1 MLRNAELLLE
11 YCKISLIKGGTLS
24 MTMTLARKM
33 VAYFLVVILVAAVGF
48 FYTISQCDD
57 SEKLV
62 DDIRVFEV
70 PRFEQTI
77 EVAGNTTAEVS
88 NIRAYLLYGKEQY
101 FIEYKRLADANNKLL
116 ETLTK
121 ESRTEEARRLF
132 SEAGVLHEKY
142 GKGIEKMILLSKQGK
157 TEEVMQVTVN
167 ELVPTAI
174 ALNAKVD
181 ESKQLR
187 KKRIEQATVKAA
199 QATKDAKTAATIAAI
214 LSAIIGIAVALFAA
228 RSITAPV
235 KELQRLMS
243 EASGGNLLVTAT
255 VKTQDEIGQL
265 CQSFNT
271 MMTAQLAIVR
281 AVRDSSIE
289 LSAASQQM
297 AASSEGVSEA
307 ATHIADRTQHVA
319 QSMEE
324 ALTSN
329 METSQVLIELS
340 SLIHIAKDKAISAS
354 HKSEITIA
362 TANDGKATVSEAM
375 QSMNTIY
382 NMTVEAEKV
391 ISLLKEDSAQIGMI
405 NATITGIAN
414 QTNLLALNAAI
425 EAARAGEA
433 GRGFAVVAEEVR
445 KLAEQSNVEASNV
458 SRLINKIT
466 ENTSS
471 AVVAMKDSLTQVEV
485 GVGAVKKAEISLE
498 KILAAVAETVHD
510 IDGIAKVTNDE
521 VASSETIVRLIEVV
535 ADSIESTGRDAQEVS
550 AATEE
555 TTATI
560 ETIAAS
566 SQQTSAMAQNLQS
579 LITKFKV

>member
-1 MLRNAELLLE
+1 
-11 YCKISLIKGGTLS
+11 
-24 MTMTLARKM
+24 MTLAKKM
-33 VAYFLVVILVAAVGF
+33 IAYFLVVILVAAIGF
-48 FYTISQCDD
+48 AYTISSSNY
-57 SEKLV
+57 SEQLV
-62 DDIRVFEV
+62 DDIRDFEV

-101 FIEYKRLADANNKLL
+101 YTEYKRLADVNTKLL
-116 ETLTK
+116 EKLAK
-121 ESRTEEARRLF
+121 ESRTDEARQLF
-132 SEAGVLHEKY
+132 SEAGALHEKY
-142 GKGIEKMILLSKQGK
+142 GKGIEKMISLSKQGK

-181 ESKQLR
+181 ESKQMY
-187 KKRIEQATVKAA
+187 KKRIEEATNKAA
-199 QATKDAKTAATIAAI
+199 KAAKEAKTAATIAAL
-214 LSAIIGIAVALFAA
+214 LSAVIGIGIAIFAA

-235 KELQRLMS
+235 KELQDLMNH
-243 EASGGNLLVTAT
+243 ASQGDLLVTAT
-255 VKTQDEIGQL
+255 VKSKDEIGQL

-271 MMTAQLAIVR
+271 MMAAQLEIVR
-281 AVRDSSIE
+281 AVRNSASE

-307 ATHIADRTQHVA
+307 SSHIAARTQHVA
-319 QSMEE
+319 SSMEE
-324 ALTSN
+324 ALKSN
-329 METSQVLIELS
+329 MESSQVLIELS
-340 SLIHIAKDKAISAS
+340 SLIHIAKDKAASATE
-354 HKSEITIA
+354 KSGITIT
-362 TANDGKATVSEAM
+362 TANDGKSTVSEAM
-375 QSMNTIY
+375 ESMNTIY
-382 NMTVEAEKV
+382 SMTVEAEKV
-391 ISLLKEDSAQIGMI
+391 ISLLKEDSVQIGMI

-445 KLAEQSNVEASNV
+445 KLAEQSNVEANNV
-458 SRLINKIT
+458 SHLINKIT

-471 AVVAMKDSLTQVEV
+471 AVVAMKNSLTQVEV
-485 GVGAVKKAEISLE
+485 GVEAVKNAEHSLE

-535 ADSIESTGRDAQEVS
+535 ADNIESTGRDAQEVS

-560 ETIAAS
+560 ETIAAGS
-566 SQQTSAMAQNLQS
+566 EQTSAMAQTLQS
-579 LITKFKV
+579 LIARFKV